1 MITLHPG
8 VVVTKVSVP
17 PFLLSLV
24 QVLGVLLSES
34 LAASSHAALSPGVA
48 SPDAG
53 LSSFCSASESLST
66 VVLRSTYAPCDVSA
80 TNHRLGGFPIVWSK
94 ASMGT

>member
-24 QVLGVLLSES
+24 QVLWVLVSES
-34 LAASSHAALSPGVA
+34 LAVSSHAALSSGVA
-48 SPDAG
+48 SPRCRP
-53 LSSFCSASESLST
+53 F
-66 VVLRSTYAPCDVSA
+66 
-80 TNHRLGGFPIVWSK
+80 
-94 ASMGT
+94 